1 MGMLVRAV
9 VWGFGFSLGAALY
22 KQVSDKLGVDDTTR
36 EPRRDT
42 TEENASDS
50 ATPPGDAE

>member
-1 MGMLVRAV
+1 MGILVRAV

-22 KQVSDKLGVDDTTR
+22 KQVSDKLGVDDNAR

-50 ATPPGDAE
+50 GTPPEDAE